1 MSEIYEICVETDF
14 SAAHCIVGYPG
25 NCARVHGHNWKVE
38 VKLQSMM
45 LNEIGIA
52 VDFREVKKALGE
64 VIAEF
69 DHHYLNDLTQFRLMN
84 PTSENIAR
92 YLFHELSGRLNQEKI
107 KVCRVKV
114 AESDKAWA
122 SYRED

>member
-1 MSEIYEICVETDF
+1 MNGLYEICVETDF

-38 VKLQSMM
+38 VKLQSSR

-52 VDFREVKKALGE
+52 VDFREVKKVMGE
-64 VIAEF
+64 IITEF
-69 DHHYLNDLTQFRLMN
+69 DHHYLNDLPQFRLMN

-92 YLFHELSGRLNQEKI
+92 YLFQELSGRLNQENL
-107 KVCRVKV
+107 KVCRVNV
-114 AESDKAWA
+114 AESKNAWA
-122 SYRED
+122 SYRE